1 MKASERQ
8 IKKIMKAEDCN
19 RTKAER
25 LYELSQMLVSDSFT
39 PELGKSIYAELRVL
53 RAR

>member
-8 IKKIMKAEDCN
+8 IKKIMKTEGCD

-25 LYELSQMLVSDSFT
+25 FYELSQMLVSASFT
-39 PELGKSIYAELRVL
+39 PELGKSIYAELKTL
-53 RAR
+53 RA